1 MSRITMSAPRPSSLL
16 PPAVSVPACDVLRSS
31 VMCVPPTYP
40 TMRPTFAFAALPTP
54 DVLRLDWIGLDRS

>member
-1 MSRITMSAPRPSSLL
+1 
-16 PPAVSVPACDVLRSS
+16 
-31 VMCVPPTYP
+31 MCVPPTYP